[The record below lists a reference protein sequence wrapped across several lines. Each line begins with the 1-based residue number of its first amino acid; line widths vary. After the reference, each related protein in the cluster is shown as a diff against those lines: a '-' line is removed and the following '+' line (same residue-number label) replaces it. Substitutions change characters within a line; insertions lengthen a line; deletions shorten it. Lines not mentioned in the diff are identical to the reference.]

1 MGVKIQGFNEM
12 MATLSAR
19 AQRIVENFLMSLDYL
34 GLQSV
39 RYIRDRTADES
50 WMDQTGNLR
59 SSIGYIVVHD
69 GEIRKSGGFERVNGP
84 KRDKSSADGSAEG
97 RSYAERLAANYPTG
111 YALIVVAGM
120 EYAAYVEA
128 KANKDV
134 LAGGEI
140 FLKKEVRKLVR
151 RFSQKYGG
159 ER

>member
-1 MGVKIQGFNEM
+1 MGVKIQGFDDM
-12 MATLSAR
+12 MAKLNSK
-19 AQRIVENFLMSLDYL
+19 AQRIVERYLEELDKL
-34 GLQSV
+34 GYDANG
-39 RYIRDRTADES
+39 YIRNRTAEES
-50 WMDQTGNLR
+50 WMDQSGNLR

-151 RFSQKYGG
+151 RLSQKYGG
-159 ER
+159 K

>member
-12 MATLSAR
+12 MATLNAR
-19 AQRIVENFLMSLDYL
+19 AQRIVENFLMNLDYL

-59 SSIGYIVVHD
+59 SSIGYIVVRD
-69 GEIRKSGGFERVNGP
+69 GEICKSGGFETVNGP

-151 RFSQKYGG
+151 RFRQKYGG
-159 ER
+159 E

>member
-12 MATLSAR
+12 MATLNAR
-19 AQRIVENFLMSLDYL
+19 AQRMVERYLEELDKL
-34 GLQSV
+34 GYDAN
-39 RYIRDRTADES
+39 RYIRNRTAEES
-50 WMDQTGNLR
+50 WMDRSGNLR
-59 SSIGYIVVHD
+59 SSIGYIVVRD
-69 GEIRKSGGFERVNGP
+69 GEICKSGGFERVDGP
-84 KRDKSSADGSAEG
+84 KRDKSSEDGSAEG

-151 RFSQKYGG
+151 RLSQKYGG
-159 ER
+159 K

>member
-12 MATLSAR
+12 MATLNAR
-19 AQRIVENFLMSLDYL
+19 AQRIVELYLEELDKL
-34 GLQSV
+34 GYDAN
-39 RYIRDRTADES
+39 RYIRNRTAEES
-50 WMDQTGNLR
+50 WMDRSGNLR
-59 SSIGYIVVHD
+59 SSIGYIVVRD
-69 GEIRKSGGFERVNGP
+69 GEICKSGGFERVDGP
-84 KRDKSSADGSAEG
+84 KRDKSPEDGSAEG

-159 ER
+159 K

>member
-12 MATLSAR
+12 MATLNAR
-19 AQRIVENFLMSLDYL
+19 AQRMVERYLEELDKL
-34 GLQSV
+34 GYDANG
-39 RYIRDRTADES
+39 YIRNRTAEES
-50 WMDQTGNLR
+50 WKDGSGNLR
-59 SSIGYIVVHD
+59 SSIGYIVVRD
-69 GEIRKSGGFERVNGP
+69 GEICKSGGFERVNGP
-84 KRDKSSADGSAEG
+84 KRDKSSEDGSAEG

-151 RFSQKYGG
+151 RLSQKYGG
-159 ER
+159 K

>member
-12 MATLSAR
+12 MATLNVR
-19 AQRIVENFLMSLDYL
+19 AQRIVERYLEELDKL
-34 GLQSV
+34 GYDAN
-39 RYIRDRTADES
+39 RYIRDRTAEES
-50 WMDQTGNLR
+50 WKDRSGNLR
-59 SSIGYIVVHD
+59 SSIGYIVVRD
-69 GEIRKSGGFERVNGP
+69 GEICKSGGFERVEGP
-84 KRDKSSADGSAEG
+84 KRDKSSEDGSAEG

-151 RFSQKYGG
+151 RLSQKNGG
-159 ER
+159 K

>member
-12 MATLSAR
+12 MATLNAR
-19 AQRIVENFLMSLDYL
+19 AQRIVERYLEELDKL
-34 GLQSV
+34 GYDAN
-39 RYIRDRTADES
+39 RYIRDRTAEES
-50 WMDQTGNLR
+50 WKDRSGNLR
-59 SSIGYIVVHD
+59 SSIGYIVVRD
-69 GEIRKSGGFERVNGP
+69 GEICKSGGFERVEGP
-84 KRDKSSADGSAEG
+84 KRDKSSEDGSAEG

-159 ER
+159 K